1 MGEKLGNKQMNEYIS
16 DTERQ
21 CSGTTH
27 EGGDGWVSLFSS

>member
-27 EGGDGWVSLFSS
+27 EGGGWMSEFV